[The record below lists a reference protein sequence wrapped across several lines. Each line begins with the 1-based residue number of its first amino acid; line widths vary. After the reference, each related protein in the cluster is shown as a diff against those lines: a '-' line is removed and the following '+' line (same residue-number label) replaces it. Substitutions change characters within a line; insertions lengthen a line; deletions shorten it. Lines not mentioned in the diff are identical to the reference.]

1 MKKLTFTLVGN
12 NEIRLNNPQTSDPLN
27 VYAKKMAELNAIRK
41 KDEPTIIQ
49 QRLVD
54 VESKL
59 YWDNE
64 LHVYVPSSWI
74 MEAIAKESFAQV
86 KLAKAKMRSSVFI
99 SGTKIKLN
107 YDGMETVN
115 EKKDITHNERFKV
128 SQIIKQGMTRIVKTF
143 PQFTG
148 WSMDIEI
155 IFNEDIIA
163 ERSLRSI
170 LDVAAK
176 YNGFGDFR
184 PTFGTATIH
193 DWVCEDEVLAA

>member
-1 MKKLTFTLVGN
+1 MKRLTFTLVGN

-27 VYAKKMAELNAIRK
+27 KFAKQMGALNAIRK
-41 KDEPTIIQ
+41 KDEATIIQ
-49 QRLVD
+49 QRLID

-107 YDGMETVN
+107 YDGMETVR
-115 EKKDITHNERFKV
+115 EVKDITHNDRFKI

-143 PQFTG
+143 PQFSG
-148 WSMDIEI
+148 WSMNVEL
-155 IFNEDIIA
+155 IFNEDIIT
-163 ERSLRSI
+163 EQSLKSI
-170 LDVAAK
+170 LDVASK

-184 PTFGTATIH
+184 PTYGTATIQN
-193 DWVCEDEVLAA
+193 WTCIDEADVA